1 MPRTGWIVN
10 REETLMKFFRTAGL
24 VAVAAMTLGA
34 CEPKKYQLMPLEE
47 AMHRVPTPL
56 VAQLYGPTPPVP
68 GVPEGPVRVGQAYW
82 QATGTVFQL
91 PNDFVR
97 PVATLNG
104 IMFHSLAWDQE
115 PFDRL
120 FVPAP
125 GSAGSWV
132 QLLDVY

>member
-1 MPRTGWIVN
+1 
-10 REETLMKFFRTAGL
+10 MKFFRTAGL

-47 AMHRVPTPL
+47 ARDRVPTPL
-56 VAQLYGPTPPVP
+56 VAQLYGPTPSVP

-82 QATGTVFQL
+82 QATGTVFRL

-97 PVATLNG
+97 PVATVDGL
-104 IMFHSLAWDQE
+104 MFHSFAWDEQ

-120 FVPAP
+120 LVASPGAP
-125 GSAGSWV
+125 GVW
-132 QLLDVY
+132 LEFLEVY